1 MLVSKMMHLRTPLM
15 YAVSLHEIVPVLAE
29 FFSYK
34 QVKIAKLN
42 RVKWDHV
49 HNEVALTLQRI
60 TLLAKVLSIS
70 EVCSKHSV
78 KAEETH
84 SLLLHTYFQY
94 KKKTPHKQTKN
105 PQKPTTISSSTS
117 SNRPTILD
125 AEYFINTFLIWQWV
139 FTNIWHTNSMKHL
152 EIKTNVVTHQ
162 KISASLVR
170 KITFVTKEVIW
181 FFSCAC
187 WEL

>member
-34 QVKIAKLN
+34 QVKIKLN
-42 RVKWDHV
+42 WVKWDHV
-49 HNEVALTLQRI
+49 HNEVAPTLQRI

-94 KKKTPHKQTKN
+94 KKKKTPQTNK
-105 PQKPTTISSSTS
+105 KPTKTNNDQLKYFLKSPYHF
-117 SNRPTILD
+117 RCRIL
-125 AEYFINTFLIWQWV
+125 YKHV
-139 FTNIWHTNSMKHL
+139 FDLTVSFHKHL
-152 EIKTNVVTHQ
+152 TY
-162 KISASLVR
+162 
-170 KITFVTKEVIW
+170 
-181 FFSCAC
+181 
-187 WEL
+187 

>member
-1 MLVSKMMHLRTPLM
+1 MMHVRTPLM

-34 QVKIAKLN
+34 QVKIKLN

-49 HNEVALTLQRI
+49 HNEVAPTLQRI

-94 KKKTPHKQTKN
+94 NKTKENKQKN
-105 PQKPTTISSSTS
+105 QKPTTISSSTS